1 MYSSRWA
8 TSRRN
13 SRLEV
18 DLIVEEACQIRH
30 SALEAARITV
40 NRRLMK
46 DVGRSNFH
54 FKVRV
59 FPHHVL
65 RENKQATGAGADRV
79 SEGMRL
85 AFGKA
90 VGTAARVDPNQKIM
104 TVYSTPQ
111 YLEKIK
117 DALRHSG
124 HKLPTPSHLKVST
137 IKVSGRIVAA
147 PKLVGERVV
156 AAPVVTEEAAAAAA
170 EPAEAAKGG
179 ERVQPTQRV
188 ARKQQP
194 AKGSRHRQQ
203 RAARKQH
210 RGKGRRE
217 ERPGPRKGREEVN
230 FFLDSFS
237 VVFLRLVFEIS
248 LFEEPFGFF
257 SKFTYKGVTSLETMP
272 LCLQGPVRLKKIKS
286 GFD

>member
-1 MYSSRWA
+1 MVRKPAKMYRSISKKA
-8 TSRRN
+8 YTRREYMGGVPGSKIVQFEMGN
-13 SRLEV
+13 LSQEFPTEV
-18 DLIVEEACQIRH
+18 DLVVEEACQIRH

-46 DVGRSNFH
+46 EVGRSNFH

-111 YLEKIK
+111 YLDKIK
-117 DALRHSG
+117 DALNHGG

-156 AAPVVTEEAAAAAA
+156 EAPKVEEVAEEPAKAEAPVKGGKGAAKGAEAPAKGGKGPAAAPAKAA
-170 EPAEAAKGG
+170 EPAKAEEKKGPAHGPSHGKGG
-179 ERVQPTQRV
+179 
-188 ARKQQP
+188 K
-194 AKGSRHRQQ
+194 
-203 RAARKQH
+203 
-210 RGKGRRE
+210 
-217 ERPGPRKGREEVN
+217 
-230 FFLDSFS
+230 D
-237 VVFLRLVFEIS
+237 
-248 LFEEPFGFF
+248 
-257 SKFTYKGVTSLETMP
+257 
-272 LCLQGPVRLKKIKS
+272 KK
-286 GFD
+286 

>member
-1 MYSSRWA
+1 MYRNISKKA
-8 TSRRN
+8 YTRRKYMGGVPGN
-13 SRLEV
+13 KIVQFEMGNLSQEFPTEV
-18 DLIVEEACQIRH
+18 DLVVEEACQIRH
-30 SALEAARITV
+30 SALEAARITA

-90 VGTAARVDPNQKIM
+90 VGTAARVEPGQKLM
-104 TVYSTPQ
+104 TVFSTPQ

-137 IKVSGRIVAA
+137 IKVSGRIIAA
-147 PKLVGERVV
+147 PKLVGEKVV
-156 AAPVVTEEAAAAAA
+156 AAPVVTEEAAAEA
-170 EPAEAAKGG
+170 EPAKGAEAAKGG
-179 ERVQPTQRV
+179 
-188 ARKQQP
+188 AKGGKDAGKGAAP
-194 AKGSRHRQQ
+194 AKGGKE
-203 RAARKQH
+203 AAAPAKGAAPAKADDKKGGAH
-210 RGKGRRE
+210 AKGGK
-217 ERPGPRKGREEVN
+217 K
-230 FFLDSFS
+230 
-237 VVFLRLVFEIS
+237 
-248 LFEEPFGFF
+248 
-257 SKFTYKGVTSLETMP
+257 
-272 LCLQGPVRLKKIKS
+272 
-286 GFD
+286 

>member
-1 MYSSRWA
+1 MVRKPAKMYRNISKKA
-8 TSRRN
+8 YTRREYMGGVPGSKIVQYEMGN
-13 SRLEV
+13 LSQEFPTEV

-30 SALEAARITV
+30 SALEAARITA

-90 VGTAARVDPNQKIM
+90 VGTAARVSPGQKIM
-104 TVYSTPQ
+104 TVFSTPQ

-117 DALRHSG
+117 DALQHSA
-124 HKLPTPSHLKVST
+124 HKLPTPAHLKVST

-147 PKLVGERVV
+147 PKLVGEKVV

-170 EPAEAAKGG
+170 EPAKDAKGAAPAKGGKDVKGAAAPAAKGG
-179 ERVQPTQRV
+179 KE
-188 ARKQQP
+188 AAAP
-194 AKGSRHRQQ
+194 AKADDKKG
-203 RAARKQH
+203 AAHAKG
-210 RGKGRRE
+210 GK
-217 ERPGPRKGREEVN
+217 K
-230 FFLDSFS
+230 
-237 VVFLRLVFEIS
+237 
-248 LFEEPFGFF
+248 
-257 SKFTYKGVTSLETMP
+257 
-272 LCLQGPVRLKKIKS
+272 
-286 GFD
+286 

>member
-1 MYSSRWA
+1 MVRKPAKMYRNISKKA
-8 TSRRN
+8 YTRREYMGGVPGSKIVQFEMGN
-13 SRLEV
+13 LSQEFPTEV
-18 DLIVEEACQIRH
+18 DLVVEEACQIRH

-46 DVGRSNFH
+46 EVGRSNFH

-85 AFGKA
+85 SFGKA
-90 VGTAARVDPNQKIM
+90 VGTAARVDANQKVM

-117 DALRHSG
+117 DALHHG
-124 HKLPTPSHLKVST
+124 GYKLPTPSHLKVSV

-156 AAPVVTEEAAAAAA
+156 AAPVVTEEAEAAA
-170 EPAEAAKGG
+170 EPAKGAAPAKGG
-179 ERVQPTQRV
+179 KAGASGKGAAAAAAKAAE
-188 ARKQQP
+188 P
-194 AKGSRHRQQ
+194 AKADEKKG
-203 RAARKQH
+203 AAHGPSHAKG
-210 RGKGRRE
+210 GK
-217 ERPGPRKGREEVN
+217 
-230 FFLDSFS
+230 D
-237 VVFLRLVFEIS
+237 
-248 LFEEPFGFF
+248 
-257 SKFTYKGVTSLETMP
+257 
-272 LCLQGPVRLKKIKS
+272 KK
-286 GFD
+286 

>member
-1 MYSSRWA
+1 MVRKPAKMYRDISKKA
-8 TSRRN
+8 YTRREYMGGVPGSKIVQFEMGN
-13 SRLEV
+13 LSQEFPLEV
-18 DLIVEEACQIRH
+18 DLVVDEACQIRH
-30 SALEAARITV
+30 SALEAARITA

-90 VGTAARVDPNQKIM
+90 VGTAARVESNQKIM
-104 TVYSTPQ
+104 TVYSTPP

-137 IKVSGRIVAA
+137 IKVSGRIIAA

-156 AAPVVTEEAAAAAA
+156 AAPVVTEEAAAA
-170 EPAEAAKGG
+170 EPAKEAAPVKGAKGGKEAAPAKGAVPAAKGG
-179 ERVQPTQRV
+179 KE
-188 ARKQQP
+188 AAAP
-194 AKGSRHRQQ
+194 AKAEEKKGGAH
-203 RAARKQH
+203 AKG
-210 RGKGRRE
+210 GK
-217 ERPGPRKGREEVN
+217 K
-230 FFLDSFS
+230 
-237 VVFLRLVFEIS
+237 
-248 LFEEPFGFF
+248 
-257 SKFTYKGVTSLETMP
+257 
-272 LCLQGPVRLKKIKS
+272 
-286 GFD
+286 